1 MKWAILQKSEPK
13 SIEEHICQINEVQ
26 RGRLNY
32 FLEQVSKEN
41 SRNRTDGY
49 EIGYAIASG
58 ITGEI
63 GAKWKSRTPIKNNK
77 NVS

>member
-1 MKWAILQKSEPK
+1 
-13 SIEEHICQINEVQ
+13 
-26 RGRLNY
+26 
-32 FLEQVSKEN
+32 LEQVSKEN

-49 EIGYAIASG
+49 EIDCAIASG

-63 GAKWKSRTPIKNNK
+63 GAKWKSLTQIKNNK